1 MFICTRIFK
10 QFIFFDSSKTLE
22 NKQLETY
29 YVSDKKKH
37 TKRNKTIA
45 FSNLENALL
54 TTELYINAMHTQNE
68 F

>member
-22 NKQLETY
+22 NKWLETS

-37 TKRNKTIA
+37 MKRNKTSV
-45 FSNLENALL
+45 FSNIENPLL